1 MESTVVNLLVSKV
14 PRTLIERFGAPTYRK
29 SLGLLVTPSVGAAQV
44 DAVNALGARWA
55 ADNEA
60 YSAFDER
67 AYMRMLSEIAGKFG
81 CLFVT
86 APDVVGNARYTL
98 ISFLRW
104 HKIIRAYR
112 LPVGYVAQ
120 NGQENLFTPWDAF
133 DCLFIGGDTA
143 WKLGAAAAG
152 LAVEAKRRN
161 KHVHIGRVNSNRRI
175 NWVEDFHL
183 ADTMDG
189 TGYAKFSNSMIPRA
203 LKKLEQPRLI
213 TARHYPKEIAA

>member
-1 MESTVVNLLVSKV
+1 MNLLVSKV
-14 PRTLIERFGAPTYRK
+14 PRTLIERFGETTYRK
-29 SLGLLVTPSVGAAQV
+29 ALGLLVTPSVGAVQV
-44 DAVNALGARWA
+44 DNVNALGGKWA

-67 AYMRMLSEIAGKFG
+67 AYMRMLGELAGKYG

-104 HKIIRAYR
+104 HRVIRDHR
-112 LPVGYVAQ
+112 LPVAYVAQ
-120 NGQENLFTPWDAF
+120 NGQEKLFTPWDAF
-133 DCLFIGGDTA
+133 DCLFIGGDTE
-143 WKLGAAAAG
+143 WKLGAAAAE
-152 LAVEAKRRN
+152 LAREAKRRN
-161 KHVHIGRVNSNRRI
+161 KHVHIGRVNSNRRL
-175 NWVEDFHL
+175 NLVEDFHL
-183 ADTMDG
+183 ADTVDG